1 MRADRSRAASGSVPR
16 RCAVAFAILAAYA
29 SSACADGGGS
39 AWRALERAQPAP
51 EIAAQ
56 IPPVWRDAL
65 SRMSAQQ
72 LDELRRGA
80 SLSSIVLDGGE
91 TLGAFMVKRQLAD
104 VPLAVLADPVGGG
117 TARGGSMLLDAV
129 LLPTDAGVPNGSLT
143 GGTLRLDPLLP
154 GGGGTSTS
162 AQFQLTGSVGQPT
175 VAASHSAQTA
185 LQSGFWSPSDAIAV
199 DRLFRDGFE

>member
-1 MRADRSRAASGSVPR
+1 MAAGSSWR
-16 RCAVAFAILAAYA
+16 RWAVAVSILACA
-29 SSACADGGGS
+29 SAPCAEESGS
-39 AWRALERAQPAP
+39 AWRAIERAQPAP

-56 IPPVWRDAL
+56 IPAVWRDAL

-72 LDELRRGA
+72 LDALRRGA

-91 TLGAFMVKRQLAD
+91 TLGAFMTKRHLVD
-104 VPLAVLADPVGGG
+104 VPLAILADPVGGG
-117 TARGGSMLLDAV
+117 TARGGSFLLDAA
-129 LLPTDAGVPNGSLT
+129 LLPAGTIAPNGSLT

-162 AQFQLTGSVGQPT
+162 AQFQLTASVGQPT

-199 DRLFRDGFE
+199 DRVFRDGFE